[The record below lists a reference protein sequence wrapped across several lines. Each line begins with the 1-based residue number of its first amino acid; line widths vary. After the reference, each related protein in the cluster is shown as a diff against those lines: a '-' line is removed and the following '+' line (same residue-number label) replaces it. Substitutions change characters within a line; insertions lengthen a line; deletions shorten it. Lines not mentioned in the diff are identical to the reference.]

1 MIPAPPARHFAG
13 RVTTPRK
20 RNDTMTLHEIATIWA
35 EGTGYTAND
44 LVKAYKSYV
53 AECEEKGREVEDAE
67 TFFEHGM
74 GIKNA

>member
-1 MIPAPPARHFAG
+1 
-13 RVTTPRK
+13 
-20 RNDTMTLHEIATIWA
+20 MTLHETATIWS

-53 AECEEKGREVEDAE
+53 AECQEKGTDPDDAE

-74 GIKNA
+74 GISNA

>member
-1 MIPAPPARHFAG
+1 
-13 RVTTPRK
+13 
-20 RNDTMTLHEIATIWA
+20 MTLHEIATIWA

-74 GIKNA
+74 GISNA